1 MIKSSKKIKTMLSY
15 CSHRIKFKN
24 KKVYIYVYL
33 FLDHGA
39 LKLGKQRKYVAHIK
53 MLRRRKILIRKKAT
67 LQDLYLVNPIPG
79 FFFLYILPF
88 PSLIFLV
95 GASGPTTKVFTHTQ
109 PSGTFFIFPK

>member
-1 MIKSSKKIKTMLSY
+1 MLSY

-53 MLRRRKILIRKKAT
+53 MLRRRKILMPLLKIRKKARINI
-67 LQDLYLVNPIPG
+67 LQRRKIFILLIRSRVS
-79 FFFLYILPF
+79 FFSIL
-88 PSLIFLV
+88 SLSL
-95 GASGPTTKVFTHTQ
+95 H
-109 PSGTFFIFPK
+109 